1 MIFLENE
8 GGCYVTKVDHQ
19 GSAARSGGVKVGD
32 QLAAVNGTSSF
43 KMKVEDVCDL
53 VTKAQNSKR
62 VELMF
67 IRYIGPLIP
76 LQHPRSTGTSVGYDV
91 DMTNANMEVEF
102 KDSKLAPP
110 EERSRRRGFR
120 MFWRGKKKS

>member
-1 MIFLENE
+1 MTQIGTSTGAFFDRASTGIAGLRKQAEAL
-8 GGCYVTKVDHQ
+8 Q
-19 GSAARSGGVKVGD
+19 SQLGSGQKLARSSQDPVAASRLRNLSRAG
-32 QLAAVNGTSSF
+32 QLSG
-43 KMKVEDVCDL
+43 
-53 VTKAQNSKR
+53 
-62 VELMF
+62 
-67 IRYIGPLIP
+67 I
-76 LQHPRSTGTSVGYDV
+76 